1 MKTMTHDTG
10 LGAAGLRAAGLSLA
24 LLSASSFA
32 LSGPMA
38 RSLMEAGW
46 TPAAAVAARILVGA
60 AVLAPLAVLQLR
72 GRWRQTRRHLP
83 LVLLYGLV
91 PVAGTQLAYFNAVA
105 RMPVAVALLIEYT
118 APLAVVAWLW
128 LRHRQRPAAATVVG
142 AAVGTVG
149 LLLVLGI
156 GSGVD
161 MNAVGVAW
169 GLAAMLGAAF
179 YFVLSSR
186 TDDGLPG
193 SVLAAGGLLVGGVVL
208 LVAGTAGIV
217 PFTASTAA
225 VGFASHLVPWWA
237 LVLAFGAV
245 TAALSYAAGIAAA
258 RRLGARLASFV
269 ALSEVVAAVLFAWL
283 LLGEVPRPGQLLG
296 GVLILVG
303 VVAVKLGEPVTAPEP
318 GPGRLDRDRR
328 PAQPA
333 RR

>member
-1 MKTMTHDTG
+1 MSAMTRDRASRGDLRT
-10 LGAAGLRAAGLSLA
+10 AAGLGLA

-32 LSGPMA
+32 LSGPLA
-38 RSLMEAGW
+38 RGLMEAGW
-46 TPAAAVAARILVGA
+46 TPAAAVAVRILVGA
-60 AVLAPLAVLQLR
+60 AVLAPLALLQMR
-72 GRWRQTRRHLP
+72 GRWGQVRRHFP
-83 LVLLYGLV
+83 LLLLYGLV

-105 RMPVAVALLIEYT
+105 RMPVAVALLIEYA
-118 APLAVVAWLW
+118 APLAVVGWMW

-142 AAVGTVG
+142 AVVGTAG
-149 LLLVLGI
+149 LLLVLGV

-161 MNAVGVAW
+161 MNVAGVAW
-169 GLAAMLGAAF
+169 ALAAMLGAAF

-186 TDDGLPG
+186 TDEGLPG
-193 SVLAAGGLLVGGVVL
+193 SVLAAGGLLVGGVL
-208 LVAGTAGIV
+208 LLFAGATGIV
-217 PFTASTAA
+217 PFAASTAP
-225 VGFASHLVPWWA
+225 VGVAGHLVPWWA

-296 GVLILVG
+296 GALILAG
-303 VVAVKLGEPVTAPEP
+303 VVAVKLGEPRPVPDP
-318 GPGRLDRDRR
+318 GQPDYGRL

>member
-1 MKTMTHDTG
+1 MRLMTRDSASVVE
-10 LGAAGLRAAGLSLA
+10 LRAAAGLGLA

-38 RSLMEAGW
+38 RGLMETGW
-46 TPAAAVAARILVGA
+46 TPAAAVAVRILVGA
-60 AVLAPLAVLQLR
+60 AVLAPLAVVQLR
-72 GRWRQTRRHLP
+72 GRWWQLRRHLP
-83 LVLLYGLV
+83 LLLLYGLV

-118 APLAVVAWLW
+118 APLAVVGWLC

-142 AAVGTVG
+142 AVVGTAG
-149 LLLVLGI
+149 LLLVLGV
-156 GSGVD
+156 GSGVGA
-161 MNAVGVAW
+161 NAVGVAW
-169 GLAAMLGAAF
+169 ALAAMLGAAF

-186 TDDGLPG
+186 TDRGLPG
-193 SVLAAGGLLVGGVVL
+193 SVLAAGGLLVGGVAL
-208 LVAGTAGIV
+208 LVAGAVGIV
-217 PFTASTAA
+217 PLAASTAP
-225 VGFASHLVPWWA
+225 VGFAGHAVPWWA

-269 ALSEVVAAVLFAWL
+269 ALSEVVAAVVFAWL

-296 GVLILVG
+296 GALILAG
-303 VVAVKLGEPVTAPEP
+303 VVAVKLGEPRPVPDP
-318 GPGRLDRDRR
+318 GQPDYGRL

>member
-1 MKTMTHDTG
+1 MAVMTRDSTSVVE
-10 LGAAGLRAAGLSLA
+10 LRAAAGLGLA

-38 RSLMEAGW
+38 RGLMGAGW
-46 TPAAAVAARILVGA
+46 TPAAAVAVRILVGS
-60 AVLAPLAVLQLR
+60 AVLAPLAVVQLR
-72 GRWRQTRRHLP
+72 GRWRQLRRHLP
-83 LVLLYGLV
+83 LLRLYGLV

-118 APLAVVAWLW
+118 APLAVVGWLW

-142 AAVGTVG
+142 AVVGTAG
-149 LLLVLGI
+149 LLLVLGV
-156 GSGVD
+156 GSDVGA
-161 MNAVGVAW
+161 NAVGVAW
-169 GLAAMLGAAF
+169 ALAAMLGAAF

-186 TDDGLPG
+186 TDHGLPG
-193 SVLAAGGLLVGGVVL
+193 SVLAAGGLLVGGVAL
-208 LVAGTAGIV
+208 LVAGAVGIV
-217 PFTASTAA
+217 PLAASTAP
-225 VGFASHLVPWWA
+225 VGFAGHTVPWWA

-269 ALSEVVAAVLFAWL
+269 ALSEVVAAVVFAWL

-296 GVLILVG
+296 GALILAG
-303 VVAVKLGEPVTAPEP
+303 VVAVKLGEPRPVRDP
-318 GPGRLDRDRR
+318 GQPDPGRL
-328 PAQPA
+328 PALPA